1 MTGITMG
8 PYTML
13 DRWSQWPD
21 SNRRPA
27 VYETAALPTELH
39 WHIAITI
46 LVEEQWFV
54 KQLTGFI
61 GFLEISVE
69 DAITVNDRPATDNER
84 HLAPLHTHVSCR
96 CWKDGPLVHI
106 VWRATGH
113 PRCLRNTVMDK

>member
-69 DAITVNDRPATDNER
+69 DAITVNDRPATDNEH
-84 HLAPLHTHVSCR
+84 HLAPLRTHVSCR
-96 CWKDGPLVHI
+96 CWKDGPLARI
-106 VWRATGH
+106 EWRATVR
-113 PRCLRNTVMDK
+113 PRRLLRA